1 MGIRLS
7 RGAPT
12 AFLVALTLLASG
24 TYVHGADDSYAA
36 NAGRLEKMTP
46 EQKDDLRR
54 KKLRFD
60 ALSPAEQQ
68 KLRELHSAITGD
80 ANSKE
85 LLDTVKSY
93 NRWLATLD
101 AVERSSLLDI
111 KDPAE
116 RIARIKTLIQQQ
128 EERRFREYA
137 GNLPEDDRNV
147 IYKWL
152 GEWVNAHA
160 EAIRGQL
167 PRDMKQRI
175 DDAPD
180 DEARRRA
187 LVGAWLQWGQRSASP
202 AANDYGDLLKQL
214 SAETQKTIESSV
226 ANELNKE
233 PEAQRTSERQQV
245 LTQQRIGELVRAAR
259 ISRIFPQIS
268 LDELLKYY
276 AAMKSD
282 DPRRKQLEGKE
293 GEELRS
299 ALQRYYN
306 WDHGFGRGGPPGGRG
321 FGPGSSAW
329 IPPPPGPPRGD
340 GRGARGGGKPGER
353 SDERERGGK
362 ESAGDKSDGKA
373 AP

>member
-1 MGIRLS
+1 MARNRLS
-7 RGAPT
+7 
-12 AFLVALTLLASG
+12 ALILIGLAIVSSHWLLPLC
-24 TYVHGADDSYAA
+24 ADDSYAA
-36 NAGRLEKMTP
+36 NAERLEKMTA

-60 ALSPAEQQ
+60 ALSLAEQE
-68 KLRELHSAITGD
+68 KLRELHSEIASD

-111 KDPAE
+111 KDPSE

-137 GNLPEDDRNV
+137 GNLPEDDRTAV
-147 IYKWL
+147 FKWL
-152 GEWVNAHA
+152 GDWALAHA
-160 EAIRGQL
+160 DGIRERL
-167 PRDMKQRI
+167 PRDMQQRI

-187 LVGAWLQWGQRSASP
+187 LVGAWLQWGQRSTSP
-202 AANDYGDLLKQL
+202 AISDYSDLLKQL

-233 PEAQRTSERQQV
+233 PETQRTPERQQA

-299 ALQRYYN
+299 ALQRFYN

-321 FGPGSSAW
+321 FGGPPGSVPGWAG
-329 IPPPPGPPRGD
+329 PPPGPPRGD
-340 GRGARGGGKPGER
+340 GRGARGGGKPGDR
-353 SDERERGGK
+353 FDELDRGGK
-362 ESAGDKSDGKA
+362 PPADENR
-373 AP
+373 